1 MAVSTEELGESKNK
15 LYKNVSS
22 DQIQITVDKLILKLE
37 RFQKSNKR
45 STDWCTWLGIFIT
58 TTASL
63 NAATFSETL
72 GIDGSTWKVIFILI
86 AVCSFIMLLISP
98 LRYFWNRMTIEGF
111 IDECK
116 KSE

>member
-1 MAVSTEELGESKNK
+1 MAISTEELGNSKNT

-22 DQIQITVDKLILKLE
+22 DQIQITVDKLTLKLE

-63 NAATFSETL
+63 NAATFTETL
-72 GIDGSTWKVIFILI
+72 GIKGTTWEVIFILI
-86 AVCSFIMLLISP
+86 AIFSFIMLLISP
-98 LRYFWNRMTIEGF
+98 IIYLWNRMTIEDF